1 MRQAP
6 VVIDVRL
13 QSFNYRT
20 AGNMKGKTKARN
32 TSGSSMTEFSGALI
46 IFILF
51 MFLPLINI
59 GIMPVR
65 YLIAHGT
72 MSEMVHRMAVCE
84 KRTDAYKL
92 LQTNTWWTTFLGK
105 CGVAVKSPEATII
118 IVGKDGADKTSV
130 KLNNML
136 SNDLLP
142 NGDKGPFMYSI
153 QLSAKCDIAPLFNGG
168 AGLPGFTKPITF
180 NMSSQAQWENLGR
193 DPETKEFYVNE

>member
-1 MRQAP
+1 MP
-6 VVIDVRL
+6 VVIDVEAVVK
-13 QSFNYRT
+13 QNIWT
-20 AGNMKGKTKARN
+20 AENMKKAKKRSV
-32 TSGSSMTEFSGALI
+32 SGSSMTEFSGALI

-72 MSEMVHRMAVCE
+72 MSQMVHRMAVCE
-84 KRTDAYKL
+84 KRTDAVKL
-92 LQTNTWWTTFLGK
+92 LQTNTWWTTFLSK
-105 CGVAVKSPEATII
+105 WGVAVKSPEASIV
-118 IVGKDGADKTSV
+118 IVGKDGSDKTSV
-130 KLNNML
+130 KLNNNL

-142 NGDKGPFMYSI
+142 NADKGPFMYSI

-168 AGLPGFTKPITF
+168 AGLPGFTKPVTF

-193 DPETKEFYVNE
+193 DPVTAQYYINE